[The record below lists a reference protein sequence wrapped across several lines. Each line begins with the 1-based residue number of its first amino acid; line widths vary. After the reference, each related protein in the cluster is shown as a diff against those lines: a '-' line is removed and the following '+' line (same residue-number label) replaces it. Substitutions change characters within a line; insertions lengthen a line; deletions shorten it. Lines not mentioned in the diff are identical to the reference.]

1 MDCEP
6 RRLFL
11 REPGWRVHLKS
22 DSQREFCYAA
32 APGQDYYHR
41 LQMGEVFV
49 ALGEEKLCIPCA
61 TRRGLIEHEPRFL
74 RDPIDPITLD
84 AEGSITAFELRP
96 PGSDL

>member
-1 MDCEP
+1 MHSEP

-11 REPGWRVHLKS
+11 REPGWKINLKT

-41 LQMGEVFV
+41 LQAGEVFV
-49 ALGEEKLCIPCA
+49 SFGEEKLCIPCA
-61 TRRGLIEHEPRFL
+61 ERRGLIEHEPRHL
-74 RDPIDPITLD
+74 RDPIDPVELD
-84 AEGSITAFELRP
+84 PEESISAFELRP

>member
-1 MDCEP
+1 MSSEP

-11 REPGWRVHLKS
+11 REPGWRVNLKT

-41 LQMGEVFV
+41 LQTGEVFV
-49 ALGEEKLCIPCA
+49 SLGEEKLCIPCA
-61 TRRGLIEHEPRFL
+61 ARRGLIEYEPRSL
-74 RDPIDPITLD
+74 RDPIGPITLD
-84 AEGSITAFELRP
+84 AEGPVSAFELRP